1 MDIPTPQFVIP
12 AKAGIQRGGVGS
24 MTVQEP
30 LTLDKMAMAL
40 QWAIYRFMPESE
52 RVQIPIHGNM
62 ALQLGLTLSSNILL
76 PLTAELALKGLLQK
90 HKGLRGYKHTHD
102 LLKLY
107 QSLPSEVQCRLTGR
121 FRQLIQGPL
130 VSNNSATLEEFLVRH
145 RCDFER
151 WRYLDDDVEDL
162 VAEPLGFH
170 AAICAIL
177 DLVYSDHPA
186 CEPL

>member
-1 MDIPTPQFVIP
+1 
-12 AKAGIQRGGVGS
+12 
-24 MTVQEP
+24 MTAREP
-30 LTLDKMAMAL
+30 LTLDKIAMAL
-40 QWAIYRFMPESE
+40 QRAIYRFMPEPE
-52 RVQIPIHGNM
+52 RVNIPLGGNM

-76 PLTAELALKGLLQK
+76 PLAAELALKGLLQK
-90 HKGLRGYKHTHD
+90 HKGLREYEHTHD

-107 QSLPSEVQCRLTGR
+107 QSLPSEVQSRLTGR
-121 FRQLIQGPL
+121 FRQLLEGPL
-130 VSNNSATLEEFLVRH
+130 VYTNSATLEEFLAKH

-170 AAICAIL
+170 LAICAIL
-177 DLVYSDHPA
+177 DQVYSDDPA